1 MLAGRKKNN
10 NTIPIIHTCTVC
22 FINPNKRYCWR
33 RHSQWSSMNV
43 CNWASA
49 WIRSTSPHVPLNRL
63 TVEYWIL
70 THCIF
75 LVRFFVSPN
84 NDFII
89 WASSCLFKRSSVP
102 QSEHKHLKNILVHD
116 CFCWLASLLNDWLS
130 QPSSIEV
137 LNVIMSWSGQK
148 SIHNGLV
155 LRKLS
160 SLSQLELP
168 HGEQSSRLTGLI
180 THAMDD
186 GKKQKKYWNSLLDS
200 FLFLWGSLEGA
211 YTLWFGLV

>member
-1 MLAGRKKNN
+1 MLLEKSHSKELNE
-10 NTIPIIHTCTVC
+10 CVQLSLC
-22 FINPNKRYCWR
+22 FDSFSVSCAPEHLMPLSISCPWASRAPEQTDCWR
-33 RHSQWSSMNV
+33 LN
-43 CNWASA
+43 
-49 WIRSTSPHVPLNRL
+49 PHFLYIPPLL
-63 TVEYWIL
+63 QAV
-70 THCIF
+70 
-75 LVRFFVSPN
+75 FVSPN
-84 NDFII
+84 NNFII
-89 WASSCLFKRSSVP
+89 WAASCFFKQSRVP
-102 QSEHKHLKNILVHD
+102 QSEHKHLKTILVQY
-116 CFCWLASLLNDWLS
+116 CFCCLASLLNDWLS